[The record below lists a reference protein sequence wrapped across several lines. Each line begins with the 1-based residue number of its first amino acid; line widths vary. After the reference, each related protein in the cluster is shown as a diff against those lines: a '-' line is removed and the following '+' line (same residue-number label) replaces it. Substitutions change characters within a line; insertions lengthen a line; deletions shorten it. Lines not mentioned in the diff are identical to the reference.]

1 MNISK
6 KCLLVLIKKKIDKFK
21 VNLTF
26 QLRVHIRWKTIGFET

>member
-1 MNISK
+1 MFTCINK
-6 KCLLVLIKKKIDKFK
+6 EKIDKFK